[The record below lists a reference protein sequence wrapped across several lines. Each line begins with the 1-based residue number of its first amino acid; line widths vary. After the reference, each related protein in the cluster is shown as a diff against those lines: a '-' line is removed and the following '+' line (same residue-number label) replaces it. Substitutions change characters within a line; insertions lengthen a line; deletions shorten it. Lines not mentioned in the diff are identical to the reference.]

1 MVGDG
6 TSTWGSL
13 PSLNAKEDEEGGGR
27 GGERGRRRGEG
38 EREGSVE
45 GEGEGGGDGG
55 EGGGGVVEGG
65 TPSGMPCFT
74 KCKQGITL
82 FHHKTEKRCQIS
94 DVLGLYKPREITVCG
109 HTGQRRE

>member
-27 GGERGRRRGEG
+27 GGGERGRKRGEG
-38 EREGSVE
+38 ERKGMVE
-45 GEGEGGGDGG
+45 GEGGGGGGDGG
-55 EGGGGVVEGG
+55 EGGGGVVGG
-65 TPSGMPCFT
+65 GSPSGMPCFT

-82 FHHKTEKRCQIS
+82 FHYKAEKRCQRNANFLFKKS
-94 DVLGLYKPREITVCG
+94 FR
-109 HTGQRRE
+109 